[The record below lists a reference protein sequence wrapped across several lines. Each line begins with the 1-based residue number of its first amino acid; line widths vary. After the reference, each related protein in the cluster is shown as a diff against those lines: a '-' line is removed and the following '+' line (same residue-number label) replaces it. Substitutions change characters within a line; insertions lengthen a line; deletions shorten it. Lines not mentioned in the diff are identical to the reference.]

1 MYPYGLNSFWEGG
14 GGLMRLAEIR
24 KSKGF
29 TRIVLSEMVKAS
41 AQSIYRW
48 EKGLRQPDAT
58 MVQRLAKALDVTA
71 DELLDSLT
79 NPQEPAREA

>member
-1 MYPYGLNSFWEGG
+1 
-14 GGLMRLAEIR
+14 
-24 KSKGF
+24 
-29 TRIVLSEMVKAS
+29 MVKAS
-41 AQSIYRW
+41 GQSIYRW